1 LLKLEKVNMTIQEI
15 LQEVVNSQA
24 SDLHLIA
31 GFPPILRVTGELR
44 PASGGDKLT
53 PARTKELVLSIL
65 TPEQKELLLTNREID
80 FSYTLP
86 DGGRFRIN
94 AYFQK
99 GSISAAFRHIP
110 LAIRTIEE
118 LTLPKILYDFT
129 KIKMGFV
136 LITGPTGHGKSTT
149 IAAMLNEINAT
160 RAEHIVTIEDP
171 IEYIYPPGRSIISQ
185 REMHKDTHSWSVALR
200 SVLREDPN
208 IVLIGEMRDY
218 ETIAAALTIAETG
231 HLVFA
236 TLHTNSAAQTID
248 RIVDVFPE
256 NQQPQIRLQLANT
269 LAAVVSQRLL
279 PSQKSGLVPAVE
291 ILLSTAAVRTTIR
304 EGKTHMIDNIIQTSK
319 DAGMMPLEASLAEKV
334 KKGVLAP
341 ETAREWSLRPKELMR
356 LIG

>member
-1 LLKLEKVNMTIQEI
+1 MTIQEI
-15 LQEVVNSQA
+15 LQEVVNVDA
-24 SDLHLIA
+24 SDLHLIPD
-31 GFPPILRVTGELR
+31 FPPILRVNSELR
-44 PASGGDKLT
+44 SAMGEEKLT
-53 PARTKELVLSIL
+53 SAKTKEMVLSIL
-65 TPEQKELLLTNREID
+65 TPEQKDLFLTNREID

-86 DGGRFRIN
+86 NGGRFRIN

-99 GSISAAFRHIP
+99 GSVAAAFRHIP

-118 LTLPKILYDFT
+118 LDLPKILYEFT

-149 IAAMLNEINAT
+149 IAAMLNEINST

-171 IEYIYPPGRSIISQ
+171 IEYIYPVGKCIISQ
-185 REMHKDTHSWSVALR
+185 REMHKDTHSWPVALR

-279 PSQKSGLVPAVE
+279 PNEKGSLTPAVE
-291 ILLSTAAVRTTIR
+291 ILLSSAAVRTTIR

-319 DAGMMPLEASLAEKV
+319 DSGMITLETSLAEKV
-334 KKGVLAP
+334 KKGVLSAD
-341 ETAREWSLRPKELMR
+341 TAREWSLKPKELMR
-356 LIG
+356 LLS